1 MAKSLTLSELT
12 EEGHDF
18 SLRMIKKFGN
28 RVENKLEEGKTEAQ
42 TLAQMC
48 SKRESLEAWARIVA
62 EEKIQSTNIY

>member
-28 RVENKLEEGKTEAQ
+28 RVENKLEEGKTEA
-42 TLAQMC
+42 
-48 SKRESLEAWARIVA
+48 
-62 EEKIQSTNIY
+62 